1 MTALMDSQSDSLNI
15 SQIKGFILGF
25 HSERKRPASDALDHQ
40 SSLGSE
46 HFRSGDHVG
55 AHKPALRHNPTA
67 PLHAQVLA
75 NHAGSL
81 HAQVPDSGRHE
92 SLESNYSRL
101 PSTVAESPAHHMY
114 YSTSQTSAA
123 GLSQGD
129 TQVEPSYIYE
139 QYLKKDRA
147 STATA
152 GLDESNG
159 RTTLASGTTPETYG
173 TSHTG
178 HIDLLQNLET
188 EERAGADKEEHLER
202 RWTQEE
208 EADEDDEDDFDELSQ
223 ARVEF
228 YPEARRFKQPK
239 TPATHG
245 KKRNHNGE
253 IVTPVLPTNPFHNL
267 VAGPGGV
274 MALSQ
279 VFGATQAASSPLLQE
294 IPSDQISE
302 RPSPNVFNARK
313 SPESAMSS
321 SPVKFPETAMKRIP
335 GEPMATYISMA
346 KSQEERER
354 LQKMQATSSP
364 IGAEGS
370 PSDDGFSS
378 DGSSRA
384 RRMRQKAK
392 REFAIQQS
400 FAGVS
405 APPRAG
411 RVIKAQQKKGDQQQL
426 TKNGASVKNAL
437 LLSDDLETNMDG
449 HPASPSEKEAELES
463 FISGPRRPRQRE
475 SISVTDSRAQQIT
488 GLQVPRTSTRPTTGN
503 VDLNGSQSS
512 PSSYRSKGVPA
523 TTAKPAEGILI
534 EPASGQVSHSS
545 SGSTEKIDI
554 VIGGTQTIVVTD
566 SQPSLLELGNSDV
579 QPPDNAAVPAHSTS
593 VDSRLFA
600 SQSQFNSLAMS
611 ARAASTV
618 DPALT
623 VVENSSIPQPP
634 RSPSQMCSSSPLVT
648 RNQSR
653 GKNTTKLEVEAAP
666 PPTGGASSPIMQL
679 NKAFRGTV
687 SPKLGQHG
695 PSAVNYSIGA
705 ERDNVEND
713 PAENWESKSP
723 AAHQNSPALSP
734 NPPQTKAQLGRSPTT
749 VISRTQP
756 KTRTL
761 RRKVIP
767 ETSPADR
774 FESTSPTNGLTSG
787 EPQHLRIHEEAYD
800 SNLKSANRRSW
811 NSPRTNVLESVQTTL
826 RPSLS
831 TDPAEHRLQ
840 SPTPARPLISS
851 TYAPSRTLTEIAADP
866 STPDPLGDIDMD
878 VDLYTI
884 EDVAFQATING
895 SSPVRPTKKRRRGVA
910 DTTVRDLKKQVKE
923 IPPEASL
930 IPDHCVQRSLGA
942 ALGSSDAASRP
953 EPLLRKY
960 GKRQSVQKNKK
971 GGEFSDMAE
980 RDPEPTPHRVP
991 EAAKAN
997 ANCSGRLEATKAS
1010 KTTQNKPHLQRRR
1023 DETSERTNPHGI
1035 TGKEQISSCMSPA
1048 LSPDT
1053 DVPVPGRVL
1062 ARFRGQNIAY
1072 YPATCIKEEGA
1083 PALHH
1088 FVRFDDGTIDRL
1100 ETQHLRRL
1108 ELRLG
1113 DTVKVDLEAFRTKNF
1128 TVSGFK
1134 DRVNLVADT
1143 NTPSRGFRETSTRA
1157 QEYPLTDVYGHTAVL
1172 LTPKQRESGVGDV
1185 LTNNHESIEIPITSI
1200 YITARMWTHFSDR
1213 THHRLSTG
1221 SGSLSKSLTPAL
1233 QPSVPTTPSSRTR
1246 RLTALALAPPRAS
1259 AVPIPTSMKGS
1270 GLFNCMAFAV
1280 TYLGEDVKKDRVIRQ
1295 ITQQGGRILLDGFEE
1310 LFNLDSLQPIT
1321 PSKAYREGKHQPLSL
1336 TYEAETL
1343 GFVCLIADKHS
1354 RRAKYIQALAL
1365 GLPCLS
1371 GRWIADCVAKGRI
1384 LDWEPY
1390 LLPSGESSFLDG
1402 ATRSRVLQSYPA
1414 ESACFSSTIERRSR
1428 LLKGRSV
1435 LLIMGKGKAEEPRR
1449 TYIFLT
1455 YVLGASRVSRV
1466 ASVDAARKALAD
1478 NVDGWDWVYVDRNE
1492 ASVEKALLPKLEA
1505 GKKRKRGTNDDDV
1518 NGDGTAMKKVKVV
1531 GNEFVIQ
1538 SLILGRLLEED

>member
-1 MTALMDSQSDSLNI
+1 MTTLMDSQSDSLNI
-15 SQIKGFILGF
+15 SQIKRFILGF
-25 HSERKRPASDALDHQ
+25 HGERKRPASDALDHQ
-40 SSLGSE
+40 SPLGSE
-46 HFRSGDHVG
+46 HFRWGDHVG
-55 AHKPALRHNPTA
+55 AQKRALRHNPTA
-67 PLHAQVLA
+67 PLHAQVLV
-75 NHAGSL
+75 NHAGHL
-81 HAQVPDSGRHE
+81 HSQLPDSGRLE

-147 STATA
+147 STAATD
-152 GLDESNG
+152 LDESNG

-173 TSHTG
+173 TSHTD
-178 HIDLLQNLET
+178 HIDLLHNLEI
-188 EERAGADKEEHLER
+188 EERAGADKEEHSER
-202 RWTQEE
+202 QWTQEE
-208 EADEDDEDDFDELSQ
+208 EANENEEDDFDELSQ
-223 ARVEF
+223 ARIEF

-253 IVTPVLPTNPFHNL
+253 IVTPVLPTNPFDNL

-302 RPSPNVFNARK
+302 RPSPNVFIARR
-313 SPESAMSS
+313 SPESAMPS
-321 SPVKFPETAMKRIP
+321 SPVKFPGTVMKRIP

-346 KSQEERER
+346 ESQEERER
-354 LQKMQATSSP
+354 LQHMQATSSP

-392 REFAIQQS
+392 RELAIQQS

-405 APPRAG
+405 APPR
-411 RVIKAQQKKGDQQQL
+411 VIKAQQKKVEQQQS

-437 LLSDDLETNMDG
+437 LLSDDLEANTDG
-449 HPASPSEKEAELES
+449 HPASPSDKEAELES
-463 FISGPRRPRQRE
+463 DISGPRRPRQRE
-475 SISVTDSRAQQIT
+475 SLSVTDSRAQQIT
-488 GLQVPRTSTRPTTGN
+488 GLQVPRTSTRPMTGN

-534 EPASGQVSHSS
+534 EPASGQVSHNS

-554 VIGGTQTIVVTD
+554 IIGGTQTIAVTD
-566 SQPSLLELGNSDV
+566 SQPSLPELEKSDV

-600 SQSQFNSLAMS
+600 SQSQFNSLAMN
-611 ARAASTV
+611 ARAACAV
-618 DPALT
+618 DAALT

-648 RNQSR
+648 RHQSR
-653 GKNTTKLEVEAAP
+653 GKSTTILEVEAAP
-666 PPTGGASSPIMQL
+666 PPTGGASSPLMQL
-679 NKAFRGTV
+679 NEALRGTV
-687 SPKLGQHG
+687 GPKLGQHG
-695 PSAVNYSIGA
+695 PSAVNCSIGS
-705 ERDNVEND
+705 ERDNIEND
-713 PAENWESKSP
+713 TAENRESKPP
-723 AAHQNSPALSP
+723 AADQFSPTLSP
-734 NPPQTKAQLGRSPTT
+734 NPPQTKAQLGRSPAT
-749 VISRTQP
+749 VISRTQR

-767 ETSPADR
+767 ETSPADQ
-774 FESTSPTNGLTSG
+774 FESTSPVNGSTNG
-787 EPQHLRIHEEAYD
+787 EPQHLRIHKEAYD
-800 SNLKSANRRSW
+800 SNLKSVNQRSR

-826 RPSLS
+826 RPSLA
-831 TDPAEHRLQ
+831 TDQAEHRLQ
-840 SPTPARPLISS
+840 SPTPVRPLISS

-866 STPDPLGDIDMD
+866 STPDSLGDIDVD
-878 VDLYTI
+878 VDLYTV

-895 SSPVRPTKKRRRGVA
+895 SSPVRPTKKRTRGVTNA
-910 DTTVRDLKKQVKE
+910 TLRDLKKQANE

-930 IPDHCVQRSLGA
+930 IPGHCVQRSPDA
-942 ALGSSDAASRP
+942 ALGSSGAASRP
-953 EPLLRKY
+953 EQLLRKY
-960 GKRQSVQKNKK
+960 GKGKLVPKIKK
-971 GGEFSDMAE
+971 GGEFSDLAE
-980 RDPEPTPHRVP
+980 RDPEPTPDRVP
-991 EAAKAN
+991 EAAKAT
-997 ANCSGRLEATKAS
+997 ANCLGKLEATKAS
-1010 KTTQNKPHLQRRR
+1010 KTTQNQPHLQRRP
-1023 DETSERTNPHGI
+1023 DETSEATHPHRT
-1035 TGKEQISSCMSPA
+1035 TGKEQITPCVSPA
-1048 LSPDT
+1048 LGPNT
-1053 DVPVPGRVL
+1053 DVPVPARVL
-1062 ARFRGQNIAY
+1062 ARFRGQKIAY

-1113 DTVKVDLEAFRTKNF
+1113 DSVKVDLEAFRKKNF

-1134 DRVNLVADT
+1134 DRVNLVAET
-1143 NTPSRGFRETSTRA
+1143 TTTSRGFRETSTRA
-1157 QEYPLTDVYGHTAVL
+1157 QEYPLTDVYGYTTVL
-1172 LTPKQRESGVGDV
+1172 LTPKQRESDVGDE

-1200 YITARMWTHFSDR
+1200 YITATMWTRFSDR

-1221 SGSLSKSLTPAL
+1221 SGSVSKILTPAL

-1259 AVPIPTSMKGS
+1259 AVPTRTSMKGS
-1270 GLFNCMAFAV
+1270 GLFNNMAFAV

-1321 PSKAYREGKHQPLSL
+1321 PSKAYREGTHQSLSL
-1336 TYEAETL
+1336 TYDAETL

-1371 GRWIADCVAKGRI
+1371 GRWIADCVVKGRV

-1402 ATRSRVLQSYPA
+1402 ATRSRVLQSYVA
-1414 ESACFSSTIERRSR
+1414 ESANFSSTIERRSR

-1435 LLIMGKGKAEEPRR
+1435 LLMMGKGKAEEPRR

-1455 YVLGASRVSRV
+1455 YVLGASRVSRI

-1478 NVDGWDWVYVDRNE
+1478 NADGWDWVYVDRNE

-1505 GKKRKRGTNDDDV
+1505 GKKRKRDLNEGDV
-1518 NGDGTAMKKVKVV
+1518 NGEGTAMKKVKVV